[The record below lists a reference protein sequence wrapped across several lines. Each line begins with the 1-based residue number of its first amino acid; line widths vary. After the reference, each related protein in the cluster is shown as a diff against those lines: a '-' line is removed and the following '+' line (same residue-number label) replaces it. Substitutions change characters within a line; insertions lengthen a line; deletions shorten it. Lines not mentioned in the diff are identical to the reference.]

1 MRGFFYVME
10 GGVAMPYRPKRP
22 CSYPG
27 CSRLTDGRYCEE
39 HQKIV
44 TAHYNQH
51 ERDPESKR
59 RYGRAWRRIR
69 DGYLSEHPMCEK
81 CQQAGKLTA
90 AVEVHHIKPLSKG
103 GTHAE
108 ANLMALCKKCHSEIT
123 AREGGR
129 WERRH

>member
-1 MRGFFYVME
+1 
-10 GGVAMPYRPKRP
+10 MPYRPKRP

-27 CSRLTDGRYCEE
+27 CPRLTDGRYCEE
-39 HQKIV
+39 HQKII
-44 TAHYNQH
+44 TAHYNRH

-108 ANLMALCKKCHSEIT
+108 ANLMALCKKCHSGIT